1 MNVVDLPLV
10 GGHPALDLINTKER
24 GLPIA
29 GRAPQDYLADPDAL
43 LVWALR
49 ANLIDD
55 AESGA
60 VERAW
65 AADPGSAD
73 ATLGDLRTVREALHT
88 ALLAVTDFVRIDAAA
103 QRAALE
109 ALHARWVAAVGRAS
123 LLIDTDDQPAVRLV
137 VGGVPALLVL
147 DRAADAA
154 VDILRSGHLARVRRC
169 PTDSG
174 GCGWVFVDQ
183 TRNRSRRWCRM
194 ADCGS
199 QMKARRL
206 TERRRAARTT
216 RLGRARAVG
225 RNQQ

>member
-1 MNVVDLPLV
+1 VSVVDLPLV

-24 GLPIA
+24 GLPSPD
-29 GRAPQDYLADPDAL
+29 RQPQDYLADPVAL

-49 ANLIDD
+49 ADLIGD
-55 AESGA
+55 AEAEA
-60 VERAW
+60 VELAW
-65 AADPGSAD
+65 AGDPGSAA
-73 ATLGDLRTVREALHT
+73 ATLDDVRTVREALHT
-88 ALLAVTDFVRIDAAA
+88 ALLGVTDLVRIDAAA

-109 ALHARWVAAVGRAS
+109 ELHARWVAAVGRAS

-147 DRAADAA
+147 DRAAEAA
-154 VDILRSGHLARVRRC
+154 VDILRSGQLARVRRC

-194 ADCGS
+194 ADCGT
-199 QMKARRL
+199 QVKARRL
-206 TERRRAARTT
+206 TERRRAARASSHSTSS
-216 RLGRARAVG
+216 GRRRG
-225 RNQQ
+225 